1 MQLKSHK
8 FNNKLI
14 VNFKIMKLVNNY
26 KIMRY
31 FIFIYL
37 FSLLKIKISKI
48 IKIKVR
54 VNNSIIINIR
64 IIMNLKIKKIT
75 NKHKKM
81 IF

>member
-1 MQLKSHK
+1 
-8 FNNKLI
+8 
-14 VNFKIMKLVNNY
+14 MKLVNNY

-37 FSLLKIKISKI
+37 FSLLKIMISKI
-48 IKIKVR
+48 IKIKVG

>member
-1 MQLKSHK
+1 
-8 FNNKLI
+8 
-14 VNFKIMKLVNNY
+14 MKLVNNY
-26 KIMRY
+26 KNMRY

-48 IKIKVR
+48 IKINVG

>member
-1 MQLKSHK
+1 
-8 FNNKLI
+8 
-14 VNFKIMKLVNNY
+14 MKLVNNY

-37 FSLLKIKISKI
+37 FSLLKIMISKI
-48 IKIKVR
+48 IKIKVG

-75 NKHKKM
+75 NKHKTM

>member
-1 MQLKSHK
+1 
-8 FNNKLI
+8 
-14 VNFKIMKLVNNY
+14 MKLVNNY

-48 IKIKVR
+48 IKINVG

-75 NKHKKM
+75 NKHKTM

>member
-1 MQLKSHK
+1 
-8 FNNKLI
+8 
-14 VNFKIMKLVNNY
+14 MKLVNNY

-48 IKIKVR
+48 IKIKVG
-54 VNNSIIINIR
+54 VNNSMIINIR

-75 NKHKKM
+75 NKHKTM

>member
-1 MQLKSHK
+1 
-8 FNNKLI
+8 
-14 VNFKIMKLVNNY
+14 MKLVNNY

-48 IKIKVR
+48 IKIKVG

-75 NKHKKM
+75 NKHKTM

>member
-1 MQLKSHK
+1 
-8 FNNKLI
+8 
-14 VNFKIMKLVNNY
+14 MKLVNNY

-37 FSLLKIKISKI
+37 FSLLKIMISKI
-48 IKIKVR
+48 IKIKVG
-54 VNNSIIINIR
+54 VNNSMIINIR

-75 NKHKKM
+75 NKHKTM

>member
-1 MQLKSHK
+1 
-8 FNNKLI
+8 
-14 VNFKIMKLVNNY
+14 MKLVNNY

-31 FIFIYL
+31 FNFIYL

-48 IKIKVR
+48 IKIKVG
-54 VNNSIIINIR
+54 VNNSMIINIR

-75 NKHKKM
+75 NKHKTM